1 MRGSFRTRADSRTG
15 NRAERNGGRK
25 KFKVDFIVKISAFCI
40 IEVKKYKG
48 GRTVDELLQDM
59 AEGKDLSDAELE
71 YVKIFANLKDMEKAQ
86 QKAELKTAFQ
96 MGS

>member
-1 MRGSFRTRADSRTG
+1 M
-15 NRAERNGGRK
+15 
-25 KFKVDFIVKISAFCI
+25 
-40 IEVKKYKG
+40 
-48 GRTVDELLQDM
+48 DELLQDM